1 MIISVT
7 NQKGG
12 VGKTITAINL
22 AAGLARHG
30 YTTLLIDM
38 DPQGHSTVAFTDP
51 TEVNWTNYE
60 VLVGDV
66 NFSDAIIPTG
76 WEKLHISPARISLA
90 KLENKLLGELDGHF
104 RLKDKLKKIKDD
116 YEFIIIDSPPSLGL
130 ITVNILVSAS
140 HVLIPIQSSY
150 FSMEG
155 TDDLL
160 ETIEKIK
167 ERPNPD
173 LQIIGV
179 LITIHDHRTVLG
191 RDIVRQI
198 KSVFGK
204 KVFRVVI
211 SKSVRLEESPAYKE
225 PIFTFAPSSKG
236 AMEYEQLC
244 QEVINRVQQERTT
257 KSR

>member
-38 DPQGHSTVAFTDP
+38 DPQGHSTISFTDP
-51 TEVNWTNYE
+51 SEFDYTNYE
-60 VLVGDV
+60 VLIGEV
-66 NFSDAIIPTG
+66 NFSDAIIPTR
-76 WEKLHISPARISLA
+76 WENLYLSPARISLA

-104 RLKDKLKKIKDD
+104 RLKDKMQQIKGHCD
-116 YEFIIIDSPPSLGL
+116 FIIIDSPPSLGL
-130 ITVNILVSAS
+130 ITVNILVAAT

-150 FSMEG
+150 FSLEG

-160 ETIEKIK
+160 ETIEKIRK
-167 ERPNPD
+167 RANPD
-173 LQIIGV
+173 LQILGV
-179 LITIHDHRTVLG
+179 LVTIHDHRTILG

-198 KSVFGK
+198 KSVFGN
-204 KVFRVVI
+204 KVFRAVI
-211 SKSVRLEESPAYKE
+211 CKSVRLEESPAYKE
-225 PIFTFAPSSKG
+225 TIFTFAPNSKG
-236 AMEYEQLC
+236 AIEYEQLC
-244 QEVINRVQQERTT
+244 QEVIHRAQQERST

>member
-30 YTTLLIDM
+30 YTALLIDM
-38 DPQGHSTVAFTDP
+38 DPQGHSTISFTDSSKF
-51 TEVNWTNYE
+51 VYTNYE
-60 VLVGDV
+60 VLIGEV
-66 NFSDAIIPTG
+66 NFSDAIIPT
-76 WEKLHISPARISLA
+76 KLENLYLSPAKISLA

-104 RLKDKLKKIKDD
+104 RLKDKMQQIKGHCD
-116 YEFIIIDSPPSLGL
+116 FIIIDSPPSLGL
-130 ITVNILVSAS
+130 ITVNILVAAT

-150 FSMEG
+150 FSLEG

-160 ETIEKIK
+160 ETIEKIRK
-167 ERPNPD
+167 RANPD
-173 LQIIGV
+173 LQILGV
-179 LITIHDHRTVLG
+179 LVTIHDHRTVLG

-198 KSVFGK
+198 KSVFGN
-204 KVFRVVI
+204 KVFRAVI

-225 PIFTFAPSSKG
+225 TIFTFAPNSKG
-236 AMEYEQLC
+236 AIEYEQLC
-244 QEVINRVQQERTT
+244 QEVIHRAQQERSTQ
-257 KSR
+257 SR

>member
-38 DPQGHSTVAFTDP
+38 DPQAHSTITFTDP
-51 TEVNWTNYE
+51 SEFDGTNYE
-60 VLVGDV
+60 VIIGELE
-66 NFSDAIIPTG
+66 FSDVIIPTR
-76 WEKLHISPARISLA
+76 WDNLYLSPARIALA

-104 RLKDKLKKIKDD
+104 RLKDKLQQIKGD
-116 YEFIIIDSPPSLGL
+116 YDFIVIDSPPSLGL
-130 ITVNILVSAS
+130 ITVNILVAAT

-150 FSMEG
+150 FSLEG

-167 ERPNPD
+167 KRPNPE
-173 LQIIGV
+173 LQILGV
-179 LITIHDHRTVLG
+179 LITIHDRRTILG

-198 KSVFGK
+198 KKVFGK
-204 KVFRVVI
+204 RVFRVII
-211 SKSVRLEESPAYKE
+211 SKTVRLEESPAYKE
-225 PIFTFAPSSKG
+225 PIFTFAPGSKG

-244 QEVINRVQQERTT
+244 KEVIKRVKQERAT